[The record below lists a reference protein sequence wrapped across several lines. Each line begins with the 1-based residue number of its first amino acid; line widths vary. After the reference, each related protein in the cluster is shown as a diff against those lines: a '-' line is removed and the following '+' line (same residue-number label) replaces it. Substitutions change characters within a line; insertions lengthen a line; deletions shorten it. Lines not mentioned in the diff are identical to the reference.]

1 MKACCEFAIAA
12 FSCSLLIGIAYAQE
26 IPEEKTAEPSRQ
38 ITEGEI
44 PGSRYG
50 RRMRHHPLPDD
61 YCGDSP
67 CASYRRVSRMSHHD
81 RQMLRQQVN
90 EAGQTLYPPRHH

>member
-1 MKACCEFAIAA
+1 MKTCCGFVAA
-12 FSCSLLIGIAYAQE
+12 VLSCGLLIGMAYAQE
-26 IPEEKTAEPSRQ
+26 ISEEKTAEPAGQ
-38 ITEGEI
+38 MTEEDM
-44 PGSRYG
+44 PGPRYG

-61 YCGDSP
+61 YCGGSP

-90 EAGQTLYPPRHH
+90 EAGQLYPHQHD